1 MPVFHRKYL
10 LIAAFLI
17 SQGLVSI
24 VGGMLFISSPREN
37 VIFPGVFISGVEVGG
52 LDKEKAV
59 KLLEQKVAGRFKD
72 GGIILRYGD
81 RQWMLSY
88 RNLGVSYNIPGTVN
102 RALSLGRYGS
112 SFTGSLMMFQMRYR
126 KPDLPLEYTINES
139 VLKKQVA
146 GVASEIDIL
155 AQNAFITGDA
165 GHLKFV
171 PETIGKSFYTEGN
184 IGRIKS
190 ALGKMQ
196 VSPVMLEVSE
206 NQPGIKLS
214 DLKGIKESIGLGI
227 TPYRVSDKGRTANII
242 SAVKSLDGTVIEPK
256 AQFSFNRVIG
266 TSVRETGYSTGPLMI
281 DGRLSVT
288 SSGGVSQVASTLYQA
303 LLYAGIKVEERHAHT
318 APPGYVA
325 SGQDAAVAYG
335 KLDLK
340 FKNTTGYP
348 IYVKASVKNNRV
360 VIELLGVKKRGQTIQ
375 IITRETIL
383 SKPGRPPGV
392 HASVYRQ
399 FYVDGTAAKREVVS
413 EDDYPEE
420 LTQ

>member
-24 VGGMLFISSPREN
+24 VGGMLFVSSPREN

-59 KLLEQKVAGRFKD
+59 KLLEQKVAGRLKD
-72 GGIILRYGD
+72 GGIILCYGD
-81 RQWMLSY
+81 RKWMLSY

-102 RALSLGRYGS
+102 RALNMGRYSS

-139 VLKKQVA
+139 LLKKQVA

-171 PETIGKSFYTEGN
+171 PETIGKSFHTEGN
-184 IGRIKS
+184 IGRIKG

-242 SAVKSLDGTVIEPK
+242 SAVKSLDGTVIGPK

-266 TSVRETGYSTGPLMI
+266 PSVRETGYSTEPLMI
-281 DGRLSVT
+281 DGRLSMT
-288 SSGGVSQVASTLYQA
+288 SSGGVCQVASTLYQA
-303 LLYAGIKVEERHAHT
+303 LLYAGIKVEERHAHM
-318 APPGYVA
+318 APPGYVT
-325 SGQDAAVAYG
+325 SGQDAAVANG

-360 VIELLGVKKRGQTIQ
+360 VVELLGVKKRGQTIQ
-375 IITRETIL
+375 VITRETKL

-399 FYVDGTAAKREVVS
+399 FYVDGTAVKREVVS
-413 EDDYPEE
+413 EDDYPEK